1 MLKSALPSTSESRRV
16 GISLLLS
23 RSGCG
28 GETKRRLTWAKPK
41 KEKEMKYSKKMDR
54 LVMSQSDILEAQIY
68 ANELKRRGLN
78 WENRRKDRVIF
89 QALVEALTVAYA
101 RPFTG
106 NNDRD
111 GKRKEGR
118 LSDEYV
124 PKDEEYRGLHERLT
138 DDRDTA
144 HAHSDIA
151 ARSLSYTTN
160 GVLPPIPMVHE
171 PLGTWTKD
179 WIDKVCDL
187 TQIVGDKI
195 REGID
200 KEKEAL

>member
-1 MLKSALPSTSESRRV
+1 M
-16 GISLLLS
+16 
-23 RSGCG
+23 
-28 GETKRRLTWAKPK
+28 
-41 KEKEMKYSKKMDR
+41 
-54 LVMSQSDILEAQIY
+54 
-68 ANELKRRGLN
+68 
-78 WENRRKDRVIF
+78 
-89 QALVEALTVAYA
+89 
-101 RPFTG
+101 
-106 NNDRD
+106 
-111 GKRKEGR
+111 
-118 LSDEYV
+118 

>member
-1 MLKSALPSTSESRRV
+1 
-16 GISLLLS
+16 
-23 RSGCG
+23 
-28 GETKRRLTWAKPK
+28 
-41 KEKEMKYSKKMDR
+41 MKYSKKMDR
-54 LVMSQSDILEAQIY
+54 LVMSQRDILEAQIY

-78 WENRRKDRVIF
+78 YDSVRENRSKDRVIF
-89 QALVEALTVAYA
+89 QALVVALTVAYA

-111 GKRKEGR
+111 GKRKEGS

-124 PKDEEYRGLHERLT
+124 PKNEEYRGLHKRLT
-138 DDRDTA
+138 DDRNTA
-144 HAHSDIA
+144 HTHSDIV
-151 ARSLSYTTN
+151 ARGLSYTRN
-160 GVLPPIPMVHE
+160 GVLPPISMVHE
-171 PLGTWTKD
+171 PLGTWIED

-200 KEKEAL
+200 KEEEAL

>member
-1 MLKSALPSTSESRRV
+1 MSNN
-16 GISLLLS
+16 
-23 RSGCG
+23 
-28 GETKRRLTWAKPK
+28 
-41 KEKEMKYSKKMDR
+41 KKMDR
-54 LVMSQSDILEAQIY
+54 LVMSQRDILEAQIY
-68 ANELKRRGLN
+68 AEELKRRGLN
-78 WENRRKDRVIF
+78 YNSVRENRRKDRVIF

-111 GKRKEGR
+111 GKREEGR

-124 PKDEEYRGLHERLT
+124 PKDKEYRGLHKRLI

-151 ARSLSYTTN
+151 ASGLSYTIG
-160 GVLPPIPMVHE
+160 GVLPPIPTSHE
-171 PLGTWTKD
+171 PLGTWTED

-195 REGID
+195 RESVD
-200 KEKEAL
+200 KEEKAIAEKRRCYDPQL

>member
-1 MLKSALPSTSESRRV
+1 
-16 GISLLLS
+16 
-23 RSGCG
+23 
-28 GETKRRLTWAKPK
+28 
-41 KEKEMKYSKKMDR
+41 MKYSKKMDR
-54 LVMSQSDILEAQIY
+54 LIMSQRDILEAQIY
-68 ANELKRRGLN
+68 AEELKRRGLN
-78 WENRRKDRVIF
+78 YDSVRENRRKDRVIF
-89 QALVEALTVAYA
+89 QALVVALTVAYA

-111 GKRKEGR
+111 GERKEGS
-118 LSDEYV
+118 LSEEYV
-124 PKDEEYRGLHERLT
+124 PKDEEYRGLHKRLT
-138 DDRDTA
+138 DDRNTA

-160 GVLPPIPMVHE
+160 GVLPPISMVHE
-171 PLGTWTKD
+171 PLGTWTED
-179 WIDKVCDL
+179 WIDRVCDL